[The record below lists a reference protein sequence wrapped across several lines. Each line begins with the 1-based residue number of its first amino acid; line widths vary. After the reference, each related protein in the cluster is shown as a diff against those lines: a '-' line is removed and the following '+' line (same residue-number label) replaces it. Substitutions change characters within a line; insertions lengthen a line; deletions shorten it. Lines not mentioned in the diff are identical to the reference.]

1 MDTVYITEYDYPSLE
16 IEQKM
21 FREIGIPF
29 IPTQSHSEND
39 IIKNCKDAAGLM
51 VQYAHI
57 TEKIM
62 SSLPNLKVI
71 ARYGV
76 GVDNVDLEAATKHHI
91 CVANVPDYSIDEV
104 STQAI
109 ALMLDCWRRVTF
121 LHNSIHQGHWDYA
134 IAQPIWRLR
143 GHKLGLVGFGK
154 IAREVAVKAQA
165 LGLEVLSYDP
175 YVQPESMRAMGVLYQ
190 PFYQLLRE
198 ADIIS
203 LHTPLTKETYHSI
216 NSDTLGLMKSSAIL
230 INTARGPLVDEKAL
244 QTALTN
250 HQIAGA
256 GLDVLEV
263 EPIRSDHGFLAMDN
277 VVLTPHVSWY
287 SEESNKEMKTKAAMG
302 IIEVLQGRVPTY
314 LVNKDVDM
322 LPFR

>member
-109 ALMLDCWRRVTF
+109 ALMLDC
-121 LHNSIHQGHWDYA
+121 
-134 IAQPIWRLR
+134 
-143 GHKLGLVGFGK
+143 
-154 IAREVAVKAQA
+154 
-165 LGLEVLSYDP
+165 
-175 YVQPESMRAMGVLYQ
+175 
-190 PFYQLLRE
+190 
-198 ADIIS
+198 
-203 LHTPLTKETYHSI
+203 
-216 NSDTLGLMKSSAIL
+216 
-230 INTARGPLVDEKAL
+230 
-244 QTALTN
+244 
-250 HQIAGA
+250 
-256 GLDVLEV
+256 
-263 EPIRSDHGFLAMDN
+263 
-277 VVLTPHVSWY
+277 
-287 SEESNKEMKTKAAMG
+287 
-302 IIEVLQGRVPTY
+302 
-314 LVNKDVDM
+314 
-322 LPFR
+322 